1 MRPMLVSDY
10 NEGAAP
16 EILEAFQRT
25 NMIQEPGYGADQFT
39 LSAKEK
45 IKAACGCPQAAVTFL
60 YGGTQTN
67 QMVIDALLKPYEG
80 VLAVESG
87 HINTHEAGAIEYTG
101 HKVLA
106 LPEHGGKMDPDD
118 LAAYLA
124 TFYADANHE
133 HMVAPG
139 MVYITHPSESGTLY
153 TREEMTAIA
162 DICHQYDIPL
172 YLDGA
177 RLGYGLAAAPE
188 VDLPF
193 IAKTV
198 DAFYIGG
205 TKVGALFGEAVVFTK
220 GNEPSHFMTRV
231 KQHGGLLA
239 KGRTLG
245 VQFDTLF
252 TDGLYFRLGQHAV
265 DMGMKIRDI
274 LTEAGCRFFIDS
286 NTNQQFIIIEN
297 EKMEPL
303 SERIGYDFWEAYDAD
318 HTVIRFC
325 ASWATTEET
334 LLALKE
340 ALAEVL

>member
-1 MRPMLVSDY
+1 MIPMLVSDY

-16 EILEAFQRT
+16 EILEAFART
-25 NMIQEPGYGADQFT
+25 NMIQAQGYGADPFT
-39 LSAKEK
+39 ASAKEK
-45 IKAACGCPQAAVTFL
+45 IRAAIECPEAQITFL

-67 QMVIDALLKPYEG
+67 QLAIDTMLRPFDG
-80 VLAVESG
+80 VVAVEPG
-87 HINTHEAGAIEYTG
+87 HVNTHEAGAIEYSG

-106 LPEHGGKMDPDD
+106 LPEHDGKMD
-118 LAAYLA
+118 AAELEAYVA
-124 TFYADANHE
+124 GFWADGNHE
-133 HMVAPG
+133 HMVFPG
-139 MVYITHPSESGTLY
+139 MVYITHPTENGTLY

-162 DICHQYDIPL
+162 EVCHKYDMPL

-205 TKVGALFGEAVVFTK
+205 TKVGALFGEALIFTK
-220 GNEPSHFMTRV
+220 NNEPSYFMTRV

-265 DMGMKIRDI
+265 DMGLKIRDI
-274 LTEAGCRFFIDS
+274 LTEAGCRFFIES
-286 NTNQQFIIIEN
+286 RTNQQFIIIEN
-297 EKMEPL
+297 SKMEAL
-303 SERIGYDFWEAYDAD
+303 AERIGYEFWEAYDED
-318 HTVIRFC
+318 HAVIRFC

-334 LLALKE
+334 LESL
-340 ALAEVL
+340 